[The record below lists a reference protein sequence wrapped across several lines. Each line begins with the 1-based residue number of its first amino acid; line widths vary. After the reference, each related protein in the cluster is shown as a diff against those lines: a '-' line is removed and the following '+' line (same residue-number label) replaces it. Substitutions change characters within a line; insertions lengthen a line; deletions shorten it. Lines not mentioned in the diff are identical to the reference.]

1 MVAAILISW
10 AARVP
15 VEVEVGEESC
25 VRVVGAFCGQK
36 ESLESLFT

>member
-1 MVAAILISW
+1 VAAIIMGW
-10 AARVP
+10 AARIR

-25 VRVVGAFCGQK
+25 ARVVGAFCGHK